1 MTPWRVYERG
11 TEASKKGTVT
21 ALRHMG
27 DFATKREAVMAM
39 LAKREPK
46 TQINRYGRDF
56 IYQAARGR

>member
-11 TEASKKGTVT
+11 TEGA